1 MGSDNKKTGLFRS
14 PARAGSLATL
24 GDCMAVRWRRAL
36 IIGLLTLSSPAWAA
50 GKKVDL
56 DYHVRLLPQSDQAE
70 VRLTLAQGSAVR
82 SLDFDL
88 GDGSLYS
95 DFKADGQWQLTPG
108 KQARGVWRPV
118 ADKASL
124 TYRVRISHGRKNGSF
139 DTRMTPSWALMRGDD
154 LVPAAKLDQQ
164 DGIELIS
171 RLEFELPS
179 GWKSVETAWPRIGKN
194 KFRIDN
200 VSRLFDRST
209 GWMLAG
215 HLGSRRTRLGETEVT
230 VASPRGQGMRRM
242 DVLTLLT
249 FVWPQ
254 VQAVYPRHPTKLLIV
269 GANDPMWRGGSSAHE
284 SIYLNSRLPL
294 VSESGSSA
302 LVRELAQVFGR
313 INDTQRSD
321 WIGEGFAEYYAIEL
335 VRRAGGMSDERY
347 QSLQERLSKDSQNVT
362 TLRGEQVSPA
372 QVSKAVV
379 LMQEL
384 DREIRLKTRN
394 KRSLDDVLRGAMRL
408 EGVDTKAFV
417 QLSES
422 VLGESSKVL
431 DTALIQ

>member
-1 MGSDNKKTGLFRS
+1 MATGL
-14 PARAGSLATL
+14 
-24 GDCMAVRWRRAL
+24 RRAL
-36 IIGLLTLSSPAWAA
+36 IVTLLALSAPVWAA
-50 GKKVDL
+50 KKVDL
-56 DYHVRLLPQSDQAE
+56 DYQVRLLPQSDQAE
-70 VRLTLAQGSAVR
+70 VRLTLAKGEAVR

-88 GDGSLYS
+88 GDGSHYS

-108 KQARGVWRPV
+108 KPARGVWRPT

-139 DTRMTPSWALMRGDD
+139 DTRMTPTWALMRGDE
-154 LVPAAKLDQQ
+154 LVPPARLDQQ
-164 DGIELIS
+164 DGIELVA
-171 RLEFELPS
+171 RLHFELPD

-200 VSRLFDRST
+200 PSRLFDRPT

-230 VASPRGQGMRRM
+230 VASPQGQGMRRM

-254 VQAVYPRHPTKLLIV
+254 VQAVFPRHPSKLLIV
-269 GANDPMWRGGSSAHE
+269 GANDPMWRGSLAARE
-284 SIYLNSRLPL
+284 SIYLNTRLPL

-313 INDTQRSD
+313 INDEQRSD
-321 WIGEGFAEYYAIEL
+321 WISEGFAEYYSIEL

-347 QSLQERLSKDSQNVT
+347 QALQAKLAKDSQKVT
-362 TLRGEQVSPA
+362 TLRGEQISPA
-372 QVSKAVV
+372 QLSKAV
-379 LMQEL
+379 LLLQEL
-384 DREIRLKTRN
+384 DGEIRLKTRN
-394 KRSLDDVLRGAMRL
+394 KRSLDDVLRGAMHL
-408 EGVDTKAFV
+408 GTVDTKEFV
-417 QLSES
+417 QLAES
-422 VLGESSKVL
+422 ILGESSKVL
-431 DTALIQ
+431 DTGLLR

>member
-1 MGSDNKKTGLFRS
+1 
-14 PARAGSLATL
+14 
-24 GDCMAVRWRRAL
+24 MAVGWRRAL
-36 IIGLLTLSSPAWAA
+36 VVGLCALSAPVWAA
-50 GKKVDL
+50 KKVDL

-70 VRLTLAQGSAVR
+70 VRLTLAQGAAVR

-88 GDGSLYS
+88 GDGSHYS
-95 DFKADGQWQLTPG
+95 DFKADGQWQLTEG
-108 KQARGVWRPV
+108 KQARGVWRP
-118 ADKASL
+118 AAEKASL
-124 TYRVRISHGRKNGSF
+124 TYRVKISHGRKSGSF
-139 DTRMTPSWALMRGDD
+139 DTRMTPTWALMRGDD
-154 LVPAAKLDQQ
+154 LVPPARLDQQ
-164 DGIELIS
+164 DGTELVS
-171 RLEFELPS
+171 RLEFELPN
-179 GWKSVETAWPRIGKN
+179 GWQSIETAWPRIGKN

-200 VSRLFDRST
+200 VSRLFDRPT

-254 VQAVYPRHPTKLLIV
+254 VQAVFPRHPTKLLIV
-269 GANDPMWRGGSSAHE
+269 GANDPMWRGSLSAHE

-294 VSESGSSA
+294 VSESGTSP

-313 INDTQRSD
+313 INDQQRSD
-321 WIGEGFAEYYAIEL
+321 WISEGFAEYYAIEL

-347 QSLQERLSKDSQNVT
+347 EGLHRKLVKDSQKVT
-362 TLRGEQVSPA
+362 SLRGEQVNAA
-372 QVSKAVV
+372 QVAKAV
-379 LMQEL
+379 LLLQEL

-394 KRSLDDVLRGAMRL
+394 KRSLDDVLRGAMHL
-408 EGVDTKAFV
+408 GSIDTKDFV

-422 VLGESSKVL
+422 VIGEASKVL
-431 DTALIQ
+431 DTGLLE

>member
-1 MGSDNKKTGLFRS
+1 MAGGLR
-14 PARAGSLATL
+14 LAL
-24 GDCMAVRWRRAL
+24 AVGAL
-36 IIGLLTLSSPAWAA
+36 ALSSSVWAA
-50 GKKVDL
+50 KKVDL

-88 GDGSLYS
+88 GDGSHYS

-108 KQARGVWRPV
+108 KTARGVWHPA

-139 DTRMTPSWALMRGDD
+139 DTRMTPNWALMRGDD

-164 DGIELIS
+164 DGIELVS
-171 RLEFELPS
+171 RLEFELPN

-194 KFRIDN
+194 TFRVNN
-200 VSRLFDRST
+200 VSRLFDRPT

-230 VASPRGQGMRRM
+230 VASPLGQGMHRM

-254 VQAVYPRHPTKLLIV
+254 VQAVFPRHPSKLLIV
-269 GANDPMWRGGSSAHE
+269 GANDPMWRGSLAARE

-294 VSESGSSA
+294 VSESGTSA
-302 LVRELAQVFGR
+302 LVRELVQVFGR
-313 INDTQRSD
+313 VNDTQHSD
-321 WIGEGFAEYYAIEL
+321 WISEGLAEYYAIEL

-347 QSLQERLSKDSQNVT
+347 GSLQKKLAKDSQKVT
-362 TLRGEQVSPA
+362 TLRGAQVNPA
-372 QVSKAVV
+372 QIAKAV
-379 LMQEL
+379 LLLQEL
-384 DREIRLKTRN
+384 DQEIRIKTRN
-394 KRSLDDVLRGAMRL
+394 KRSLDDVQRGAMHL
-408 EGVDTKAFV
+408 ESVDTKEFV
-417 QLSES
+417 QLAES
-422 VLGESSKVL
+422 VIGESSKVL
-431 DTALIQ
+431 DTELLN

>member
-1 MGSDNKKTGLFRS
+1 MAVEWR
-14 PARAGSLATL
+14 LALACGFLTL
-24 GDCMAVRWRRAL
+24 G
-36 IIGLLTLSSPAWAA
+36 SPVWAA
-50 GKKVDL
+50 NKVDL

-88 GDGSLYS
+88 GDGSHYS

-108 KQARGVWRPV
+108 SQARGVWQPG

-139 DTRMTPSWALMRGDD
+139 DSRMTPTWALMRGDD
-154 LVPAAKLDQQ
+154 LVPPARLDQQ
-164 DGIELIS
+164 DGVELVA

-179 GWKSVETAWPRIGKN
+179 GWKSVETAWPRIGTN

-200 VSRLFDRST
+200 PSRLFDRPT

-230 VASPRGQGMRRM
+230 VASPQGQGMRRM
-242 DVLTLLT
+242 DVLTMLT

-254 VQAVYPRHPTKLLIV
+254 VQAVYSRHPTKLLIV
-269 GANDPMWRGGSSAHE
+269 GASDPMWRGSQAAHE

-294 VSESGSSA
+294 VSESGTSV
-302 LVRELAQVFGR
+302 LVRELAQLCGR

-321 WIGEGFAEYYAIEL
+321 WISEGLAEYYAIEL

-347 QSLQERLSKDSQNVT
+347 ESLHAKLIKTGQKVT
-362 TLRGEQVSPA
+362 TLRVESASPA
-372 QVSKAVV
+372 QVSRAVV
-379 LMQEL
+379 LLQEL
-384 DREIRLKTRN
+384 DREIRLKTHN
-394 KRSLDDVLRGAMRL
+394 KRSLDDVLRGVMRL
-408 EGVDTKAFV
+408 ENVDTKALV

-422 VLGESSKVL
+422 VIGDSSKVL
-431 DTALIQ
+431 DTELLQ

>member
-1 MGSDNKKTGLFRS
+1 
-14 PARAGSLATL
+14 
-24 GDCMAVRWRRAL
+24 MAVGLRLAL
-36 IIGLLTLSSPAWAA
+36 AVGLVALSSSVWAA
-50 GKKVDL
+50 KKVDL

-88 GDGSLYS
+88 GDGNRYS
-95 DFKADGQWQLTPG
+95 DFQADGNWQLTPG
-108 KQARGVWRPV
+108 KPTRGIWRPA

-124 TYRVRISHGRKNGSF
+124 TYRVRISHSRKNGSF
-139 DTRMTPSWALMRGDD
+139 DTRMTPGWALMRGDD
-154 LVPAAKLDQQ
+154 LVPAARLDQQ
-164 DGIELIS
+164 DGIELVS
-171 RLEFELPS
+171 RLEFELPN

-200 VSRLFDRST
+200 VSRLFDRPT

-230 VASPRGQGMRRM
+230 VASPKGQGMHRM

-254 VQAVYPRHPTKLLIV
+254 VQAVFPRHPAKLLIV
-269 GANDPMWRGGSSAHE
+269 GANDPMWRGSLAARE
-284 SIYLNSRLPL
+284 SIYLNTRLPL

-302 LVRELAQVFGR
+302 LVRELAQLFGR
-313 INDTQRSD
+313 VNDTQRSD
-321 WIGEGFAEYYAIEL
+321 WISEGLAEYYAIEL

-347 QSLQERLSKDSQNVT
+347 ENLHGKLVKDSQTVT
-362 TLRGEQVSPA
+362 TLRDAQASPA
-372 QVSKAVV
+372 QVAKAV
-379 LMQEL
+379 LLLQEL

-394 KRSLDDVLRGAMRL
+394 KRSLDDVMRGAMRL
-408 EGVDTKAFV
+408 ESVNTRDFV
-417 QLSES
+417 QLAES
-422 VLGESSKVL
+422 VIGESSRVL
-431 DTALIQ
+431 NTELLQ

>member
-1 MGSDNKKTGLFRS
+1 
-14 PARAGSLATL
+14 
-24 GDCMAVRWRRAL
+24 MAVGLRLAL
-36 IIGLLTLSSPAWAA
+36 VVGLLGLSLPVWAA
-50 GKKVDL
+50 KKVDL

-88 GDGSLYS
+88 GDGSHYS
-95 DFKADGQWQLTPG
+95 DFKADGQWQLAPG
-108 KQARGVWRPV
+108 QQVRGVWRPS

-139 DTRMTPSWALMRGDD
+139 DTRMTPTWALMRGDD

-164 DGIELIS
+164 DGIELVS
-171 RLEFELPS
+171 RLEFELPD

-200 VSRLFDRST
+200 VSRLFDRPT

-230 VASPRGQGMRRM
+230 VASPLGQGMRRM

-254 VQAVYPRHPTKLLIV
+254 VQAVFARHPSKLLIV
-269 GANDPMWRGGSSAHE
+269 GANDPMWRGSLAAHE
-284 SIYLNSRLPL
+284 SIYLNTRLPL
-294 VSESGSSA
+294 VSERGTSA

-313 INDTQRSD
+313 INDKRHSD
-321 WIGEGFAEYYAIEL
+321 WISEGFAEYYAIEL

-347 QSLQERLSKDSQNVT
+347 ESLQRTLAKDSQKVT
-362 TLRGEQVSPA
+362 TLRGEQISPA
-372 QVSKAVV
+372 QLSKAVV
-379 LMQEL
+379 LLQEL

-394 KRSLDDVLRGAMRL
+394 KRSLDDVLRGAMHL
-408 EGVDTKAFV
+408 ESVDTKAFI

-422 VLGESSKVL
+422 VLGESSRVL
-431 DTALIQ
+431 DTELLQ

>member
-1 MGSDNKKTGLFRS
+1 M
-14 PARAGSLATL
+14 
-24 GDCMAVRWRRAL
+24 
-36 IIGLLTLSSPAWAA
+36 WAA
-50 GKKVDL
+50 KKVDL
-56 DYHVRLLPQSDQAE
+56 DYHVRLLPQSDRAE
-70 VRLTLAQGSAVR
+70 VRLTLAQGAAVR

-88 GDGSLYS
+88 GDGSQYS
-95 DFKADGQWQLTPG
+95 DFKADGQWQLTAG
-108 KQARGVWRPV
+108 KAARGVWRPT
-118 ADKASL
+118 AEKASL
-124 TYRVRISHGRKNGSF
+124 TYRVKISHGRKNGSF
-139 DTRMTPSWALMRGDD
+139 DTRMTPTWALMRGDD
-154 LVPAAKLDQQ
+154 LVPPARLDQQ
-164 DGIELIS
+164 DGTELVS
-171 RLEFELPS
+171 RLEFELPN
-179 GWKSVETAWPRIGKN
+179 GWQSVETAWPRIGKH

-200 VSRLFDRST
+200 VSRLFDRPT

-254 VQAVYPRHPTKLLIV
+254 VQAVFPRHPTKLLIV
-269 GANDPMWRGGSSAHE
+269 GANDPMWRGSLSAHE

-294 VSESGSSA
+294 VGENGRSP

-313 INDTQRSD
+313 INDQQRSD
-321 WIGEGFAEYYAIEL
+321 WISEGFAEYYAIEL

-347 QSLQERLSKDSQNVT
+347 EDLHGKLVKESQKVT
-362 TLRGEQVSPA
+362 SLRGEQINPA
-372 QVSKAVV
+372 QVAKAVV
-379 LMQEL
+379 LLQEL

-394 KRSLDDVLRGAMRL
+394 KRSLDDVLRGAMHL
-408 EGVDTKAFV
+408 GSIDTKQFV

-431 DTALIQ
+431 DSGLLR

>member
-1 MGSDNKKTGLFRS
+1 
-14 PARAGSLATL
+14 
-24 GDCMAVRWRRAL
+24 MAVGWRQAL
-36 IIGLLTLSSPAWAA
+36 VVGLLTLSSSAWAA
-50 GKKVDL
+50 KKVDL

-82 SLDFDL
+82 SLDFNL
-88 GDGSLYS
+88 GDGSRYS

-108 KQARGVWRPV
+108 QPARGVWRPT

-124 TYRVRISHGRKNGSF
+124 TYRVRVSHTRKNGSF
-139 DTRMTPSWALMRGDD
+139 DTRMTPAWALLRGDD

-164 DGIELIS
+164 DGSELVS
-171 RLEFELPS
+171 RLEFELPT

-200 VSRLFDRST
+200 GSRLFDRPT

-254 VQAVYPRHPTKLLIV
+254 VQAVYPRHPAKLLIV
-269 GANDPMWRGGSSAHE
+269 GANDPMWRGSLAANE
-284 SIYLNSRLPL
+284 SIYLNSHLPL

-302 LVRELAQVFGR
+302 LVRELAKLFGQ
-313 INDTQRSD
+313 INGQQRSD
-321 WIGEGFAEYYAIEL
+321 WVSEGFAEYYAIEL
-335 VRRAGGMSDERY
+335 LRRAGGMSDDRY
-347 QSLQERLSKDSQNVT
+347 QSLQERLARDSQKVT
-362 TLRGEQVSPA
+362 TLRGEQLTSA
-372 QVSKAVV
+372 QVSRAVV

-408 EGVDTKAFV
+408 GNVDTKAFV

-422 VLGESSKVL
+422 VIGDSSRVL
-431 DTALIQ
+431 DSELLQ

>member
-1 MGSDNKKTGLFRS
+1 MATGL
-14 PARAGSLATL
+14 
-24 GDCMAVRWRRAL
+24 RRAL
-36 IIGLLTLSSPAWAA
+36 IVTLLALSAPVWAA
-50 GKKVDL
+50 KKVDL
-56 DYHVRLLPQSDQAE
+56 DYQVRLLPQSDQAE
-70 VRLTLAQGSAVR
+70 VRLILAKGEVVR

-88 GDGSLYS
+88 GDGSHYS

-108 KQARGVWRPV
+108 KPARGVWRPT

-139 DTRMTPSWALMRGDD
+139 DTRMTPTWALMRGDE
-154 LVPAAKLDQQ
+154 LVPPARLDQQ
-164 DGIELIS
+164 DGIELVA
-171 RLEFELPS
+171 RLHFELPD

-200 VSRLFDRST
+200 PSRLFDRPT

-230 VASPRGQGMRRM
+230 VASPQGQGMRRM

-254 VQAVYPRHPTKLLIV
+254 VQAVFPRHPSKLLIV
-269 GANDPMWRGGSSAHE
+269 GANDPMWRGSLAARE
-284 SIYLNSRLPL
+284 SIYLNTRLPL

-313 INDTQRSD
+313 INDEQRSD
-321 WIGEGFAEYYAIEL
+321 WISEGFAEYYAIEL

-347 QSLQERLSKDSQNVT
+347 QSLQAKLAKDSQKVT
-362 TLRGEQVSPA
+362 TLRGEQISPA
-372 QVSKAVV
+372 QLSKAV
-379 LMQEL
+379 LLLQEL
-384 DREIRLKTRN
+384 DGEIRLKTRT
-394 KRSLDDVLRGAMRL
+394 KRSIDDVLRGAMHL
-408 EGVDTKAFV
+408 GTVDTKEFV
-417 QLSES
+417 QLAES
-422 VLGESSKVL
+422 ILGESSKVL
-431 DTALIQ
+431 DTGLLQ